1 MISNTD
7 IINSIQ
13 ADSLFGV
20 RLDKAL
26 SGVKDEMLAQANR
39 IQPGARRLAFYTSC
53 FTENYQDVCTA
64 QKTEDVRFLEAI
76 SQLVKE
82 HHVVKKMLD
91 IYVNQLLE
99 GLTSDRITRIRKIL
113 IGMGVTIASG
123 SLTNQALTYS
133 IVMAASYSISIRM
146 GATTNFAKLS
156 AAGIT
161 LVSYYGYVQLAVN
174 AANRLKYQNP
184 GYYSAL
190 YAAKL
195 EMLYFIVEPVI
206 SRNAHRLN
214 SSRSDKDI
222 ADDIV
227 RIIR

>member
-1 MISNTD
+1 
-7 IINSIQ
+7 
-13 ADSLFGV
+13 
-20 RLDKAL
+20 
-26 SGVKDEMLAQANR
+26 
-39 IQPGARRLAFYTSC
+39 
-53 FTENYQDVCTA
+53 
-64 QKTEDVRFLEAI
+64 
-76 SQLVKE
+76 
-82 HHVVKKMLD
+82 
-91 IYVNQLLE
+91 
-99 GLTSDRITRIRKIL
+99 
-113 IGMGVTIASG
+113 MGVTIASG

-133 IVMAASYSISIRM
+133 IVMAASYSIGIRM
-146 GATTNFAKLS
+146 GATTNFAKLT

-195 EMLYFIVEPVI
+195 EMLYFIVEPII
-206 SRNAHRLN
+206 SLNAHRLN